1 MRQPV
6 KVTWF
11 GRTAEVSE
19 AEWRACR
26 RGENAV
32 ALVALLVAGGLF
44 IAGIEVSGLIQLAGL
59 VTIMTGLAYFDGW
72 LARWCAMRKATG
84 RPE

>member
-11 GRTAEVSE
+11 SRTVEIPE

-26 RGENAV
+26 RIENAA

-44 IAGIEVSGLIQLAGL
+44 IAGLEVSGLIQVAGL
-59 VTIMTGLAYFDGW
+59 VTILTGLAYFDGW
-72 LARWCAMRKATG
+72 IARWCAVRKAAG
-84 RPE
+84 RPQ